1 MRRTGFFLAAT
12 AALALALTPGIAE
25 ARAGSGSSSGSR
37 GSKTTTAPPTTRTA
51 PETAQPMQ
59 RTQTPTAAAP
69 MAGAAGAAMP
79 SRGGSLMAGMAGGLL
94 GVGLAG
100 MLFGGGFFGAGLGG
114 AGFFGL
120 LLQIMLIGGL
130 GYLAFRLI
138 RGRFQAAPAMAGGP
152 NAMSRDMMDGQNNGR
167 MMGGGGGGVGM
178 GQAQGL
184 PAIEVSPADYQ
195 QFDELLQ
202 GIQAAWTNRDVN
214 AMNKMATPEMIT
226 YFGDEL
232 AAHDRRG
239 VRNQVTQVRLLSG
252 DLAEAWAEGDREY
265 ATVALKFGMIDVTVD
280 ASGRVVEG
288 DPNTPTT
295 ATEVWTF
302 LRVRGGRWVLS
313 AIQQTR

>member
-79 SRGGSLMAGMAGGLL
+79 SRGGSFMAGMAGGLL

-138 RGRFQAAPAMAGGP
+138 RGRSQAAPAMAGGP
-152 NAMSRDMMDGQNNGR
+152 NAMGRDMMDGQNNGR

-178 GQAQGL
+178 GQGQGL
-184 PAIEVSPADYQ
+184 PAIDVTPADYQ
-195 QFDELLQ
+195 QFEELLQ

-280 ASGRVVEG
+280 ASGRVVDG